1 MDIGVAPI
9 GFEMLS
15 DSYSLLGVGGAMLLN
30 IILGLF
36 VFSQDRQARSSYY
49 FFLLTAVTTSWG
61 MSLFLL
67 RSGYIPTYKLA
78 WFCAQ
83 FAFASAALIP
93 LAFYAFVS
101 TFKATQEIVSKRTN
115 QIILFVTFCIETMIF
130 SPLFLRDLNVAA
142 DGTPLMSILP
152 ASHIAFGLYLCVAF
166 GMLYRFLWIRYRD
179 EADAQTKLQLLYIFV
194 GTGVPVVAG
203 VFSNLILPLMGVSG
217 MNWFGPFAVLFS
229 TFTMTYGMFKH
240 RLFDI
245 RVVSAELLV
254 LFMAL
259 LSTLAAVTN
268 ETVEGKIFGLVLTI
282 VLIAS
287 GAFFILSVAKEVRT
301 RELAEQ
307 LAKELESANAQ
318 LAALSAQKSEFLS
331 IATHQLRTPLGAMN
345 GYTSLI
351 LGGSFGPITEKTQ
364 EVLRK
369 VLQSG
374 MLMNGTIEDFLS
386 VSRIEQG
393 RMVYDMTDFD
403 IRTLAKEVYEEL
415 RAGAERKGLVLHYE
429 MPEEA
434 FMVRAD
440 YGKLKHVISNLVD
453 NSIKYT
459 REGSVTIRAQR
470 VDSSVRVLITDTGV
484 GIPADEIGKLFD
496 KFVRAR
502 GAAGVNVSGTGLG
515 LYVAKQMI
523 EAHKGKVWA
532 ESAGEGKGSTFI
544 AEIPLVIPQ

>member
-1 MDIGVAPI
+1 MDLGAAPI
-9 GFEMLS
+9 ALS
-15 DSYSLLGVGGAMLLN
+15 HFSDTFALIGVGGAMFLN
-30 IILGLF
+30 IVLGLF
-36 VFSQDRQARSSYY
+36 VYSQDRGVKSSYY
-49 FFLLTAVTTSWG
+49 FLLLTTVTTSWG
-61 MSLFLL
+61 MSLVIL
-67 RSGYIPTYKLA
+67 RSGYIPTYQLA

-93 LAFYAFVS
+93 VTFYSFIRAFRSTQEFVS
-101 TFKATQEIVSKRTN
+101 ERVNKLILVAALIVEA
-115 QIILFVTFCIETMIF
+115 IIF
-130 SPLFLRDLNVAA
+130 SPLFLQDLNVAE

-152 ASHIAFGLYLCVAF
+152 ATHIGFGVYLCIGFAL
-166 GMLYRFLWIRYRD
+166 MYRLLWLRYKHETD
-179 EADAQTKLQLLYIFV
+179 VQTRLQLLYIFI

-203 VFSNLILPLMGVSG
+203 VFANLVLPLLGFSK

-229 TFTMTYGMFKH
+229 TMTMTYGMFKH

-259 LSTLAAVTN
+259 LSTLAAASN
-268 ETVEGKIFGLVLTI
+268 DTVEGRVFGFVLTAI
-282 VLIAS
+282 LIGS
-287 GAFFILSVAKEVRT
+287 GVYFVKSVAKEVKT

-307 LAKELESANAQ
+307 LAQKLEVANAQ
-318 LAALSAQKSEFLS
+318 LAALNAQKSEFLS

-351 LGGSFGPITEKTQ
+351 IGGSFGEINEKVK
-364 EVLRK
+364 EVLQK

-393 RMVYDMTDFD
+393 RMVYDMSDFD
-403 IRTLAKEVYEEL
+403 VRKLTKEVFEEL
-415 RAGAERKGLVLHYE
+415 RSGAERKGLELRYE
-429 MPEEA
+429 VPDTA
-434 FMVRAD
+434 FMIHAD

-459 REGSVTIRAQR
+459 REGWVSITTEAA
-470 VDSSVRVLITDTGV
+470 SSAVRVKVSDSGV
-484 GIPADEIGKLFD
+484 GIPADELPKLFD

-523 EAHKGKVWA
+523 EAHKGRVWA
-532 ESAGEGKGSTFI
+532 ESQGEGKGSTFV
-544 AEIPLVIPQ
+544 AEIPLNAS